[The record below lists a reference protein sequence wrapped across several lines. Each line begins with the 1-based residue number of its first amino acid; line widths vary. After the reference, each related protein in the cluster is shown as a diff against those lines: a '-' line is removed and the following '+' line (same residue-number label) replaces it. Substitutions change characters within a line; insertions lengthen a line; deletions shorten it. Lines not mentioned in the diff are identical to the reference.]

1 MIKQPRHINNQ
12 SKRQTA
18 IALMVLLLMGFSA
31 CHDTKKVTEEPSIFK
46 QRKPF
51 KDLFHQANSEK
62 MIGHYEKAIALFE
75 ECLSMEAENPA
86 VLFAL
91 SDLYEKMGDKTK
103 TLSYAEKA
111 YQFQKENKW
120 YALRLADL
128 YFERNEFG
136 KTADLYAKVISDEKN
151 IDLKF
156 RYTDALIKAG
166 RFNEAV
172 KMLDEIELET
182 GKIPEV
188 TFTKYDLLVG
198 LGEVEKAEKEL
209 QDFIAENETDS
220 DYKIMV
226 AEFYMQQNKF
236 DQSQKIVESIL
247 VGDPDYGQAY
257 IMLADLELRRD
268 NLTGAFSNLEIGFA
282 NEGVDFDRK
291 LQILR
296 GLIPYASSDQRDFT
310 EMRVGIA
317 KLFDLIYNPAL
328 KNSKLHEYYGF
339 FWLTQENY
347 GRAEKEYQIACD
359 LDPGSFNTWL
369 QLLDTQKKLEN
380 YQGLFSNGK
389 KAAELFPAQPIIYL
403 LTGIG
408 AKEIKAY
415 QEAEEWLFLG
425 KDLVV
430 KDNPLSSE
438 FLYQLG
444 DMNFMRQD
452 TDEGKF
458 YFDQAL
464 QVYPANVKVYADRAE
479 RFMESNNL
487 PQAEVEIKKGLD
499 VVPNSAKLLD
509 VYGRILFQ
517 KKDYDGAKEAF
528 LKALYENYQD
538 GAILERC
545 GDAFFLAGKTDEAIE
560 LWGDAIK
567 YGNDSVVLKRKFDE
581 KTYYKPE

>member
-1 MIKQPRHINNQ
+1 MIKKSRHINRLLN
-12 SKRQTA
+12 RQITP
-18 IALMVLLLMGFSA
+18 VLLALFLVGFSA
-31 CHDTKKVTEEPSIFK
+31 CHNTKEVTEEPSIFN

-51 KDLFHQANSEK
+51 KDVFHQANSEK

-75 ECLSMEAENPA
+75 ECLSLEAENPA
-86 VLFAL
+86 VYFAL

-103 TLSYAEKA
+103 TLTYAEKA
-111 YQFQKENKW
+111 YQFQQENKW

-136 KTADLYAKVISDEKN
+136 KTADLYAKIINDEKN

-156 RYTDALIKAG
+156 KYTDALIKAE
-166 RFNEAV
+166 RFTEAV

-198 LGEVEKAEKEL
+198 LGEIEKAEKEL
-209 QDFIAENETDS
+209 NDFMDENATDS

-236 DQSQKIVESIL
+236 DQSKKIIESIL
-247 VGDPDYGQAY
+247 VLDPDYGQAY
-257 IMLADLELRRD
+257 IMLADLELRQD

-282 NEGVDFDRK
+282 NEGVDFERK

-296 GLIPYASSDQRDFT
+296 GLIPYTSNDQRDFA
-310 EMRVGIA
+310 EMRSGIG
-317 KLFDLIYNPAL
+317 KLFDIIYNPAL

-347 GRAEKEYQIACD
+347 TKAEKEYQIACD
-359 LDPGSFNTWL
+359 LDPTSFNTWL

-380 YQGLFSNGK
+380 YEGLFTNGK

-408 AKEIKAY
+408 AKEIEAY

-444 DMNFMRQD
+444 DMNFMRKD
-452 TDEGKF
+452 MDEGKF

-464 QVYPANVKVYADRAE
+464 QVYPSNVKVYADRAE
-479 RFMESNNL
+479 RMMKANNL
-487 PQAEVEIKKGLD
+487 PQAEAEIKKGLD
-499 VVPNSAKLLD
+499 IVPNSSKLLD
-509 VYGRILFQ
+509 VYGQILFQ
-517 KKDYDGAKEAF
+517 KKDYDAAKEAF
-528 LKALYENYQD
+528 LKALHDNYQD
-538 GAILERC
+538 AAILERC
-545 GDAFFLAGKTDEAIE
+545 GDAFFLAGKPEEAVE

-581 KTYYKPE
+581 KIYYEPE